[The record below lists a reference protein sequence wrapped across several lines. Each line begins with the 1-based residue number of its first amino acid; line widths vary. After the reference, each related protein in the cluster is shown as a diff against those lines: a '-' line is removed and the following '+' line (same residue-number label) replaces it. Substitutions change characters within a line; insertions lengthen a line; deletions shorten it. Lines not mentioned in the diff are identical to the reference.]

1 MWLLKILLGGRW
13 ITALES
19 VSPVG
24 LVSEALSW
32 GNTKLDTSIK
42 KNQLRTPSAAA
53 FTNAWFFPS
62 ALFPR
67 LAVWSMGSCFLYA
80 PKLPSGGLMGSFT
93 LRKYFILG
101 PYSHVS
107 STCIFIT
114 GENKSQEN
122 HNSIGIL
129 LCSPWKA
136 TEKGPFFVQR
146 SFSGD
151 SSLCPVSASW
161 ALTKECITSTICPW
175 LCLSTGA
182 EADSGIQVSEAH
194 FLWGNKKS
202 HK

>member
-1 MWLLKILLGGRW
+1 
-13 ITALES
+13 
-19 VSPVG
+19 
-24 LVSEALSW
+24 
-32 GNTKLDTSIK
+32 
-42 KNQLRTPSAAA
+42 
-53 FTNAWFFPS
+53 
-62 ALFPR
+62 
-67 LAVWSMGSCFLYA
+67 
-80 PKLPSGGLMGSFT
+80 MGSFT

-101 PYSHVS
+101 SYSHVS

-136 TEKGPFFVQR
+136 AEKGPFFVQH

-151 SSLCPVSASW
+151 RSLCPVSASW

-202 HK
+202 HKQGEVPYWNTVSSLGATHTQPACGFQGCLTFFQTFE